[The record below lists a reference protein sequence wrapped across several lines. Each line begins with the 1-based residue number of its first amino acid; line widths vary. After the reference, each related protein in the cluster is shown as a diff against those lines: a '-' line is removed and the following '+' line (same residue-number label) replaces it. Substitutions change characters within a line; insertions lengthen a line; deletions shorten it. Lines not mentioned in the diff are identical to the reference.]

1 MEGRTAR
8 LKRKPRPPRGA
19 GRPQRERSAKMEM
32 LIYEILATADRAVDE
47 RWHEVGEVT
56 DATMAK
62 LRKLMERYHK
72 VAEGGVK

>member
-19 GRPQRERSAKMEM
+19 GRPQRERSEKMEM
-32 LIYEILATADRAVDE
+32 LINEILATADRAVDE

-56 DATMAK
+56 DETMAK
-62 LRKLMERYHK
+62 LRELMERYHK
-72 VAEGGVK
+72 EIGGKR

>member
-8 LKRKPRPPRGA
+8 LKRKPRPREGRGD
-19 GRPQRERSAKMEM
+19 PQRERSAKMEM

-56 DATMAK
+56 DETMAK
-62 LRKLMERYHK
+62 LRELMERYHK
-72 VAEGGVK
+72 VAEGGAK